1 VSNFRLSR
9 RAEEDFLQIGAFT
22 IDRWGVDQA
31 NRYLNQLE
39 TCCRQIADMPAMG
52 RPANEVRPDL
62 RRIEHGRHVIFY
74 RELSDG
80 VLIVRILHHKMLAE
94 HQTFDDE
101 E

>member
-1 VSNFRLSR
+1 MSIFRLSS

-22 IDRWGVDQA
+22 IDRWGVDQTD
-31 NRYLNQLE
+31 RYLTQLE

-52 RPANEVRPDL
+52 HVANEVRPGL

-80 VLIVRILHHKMLAE
+80 VLVVRILHDRMLAE
-94 HQTFDDE
+94 HQPFDDE